1 MGLTG
6 FTLLFQVL
14 SSLAVLFWINSKIL
28 PASLR
33 FQVWHNKPAS
43 FIDGF
48 WQQQDVSY
56 KTTEVLLFV
65 TTWWWC
71 WAPAGF
77 QEGLRSE
84 GGDLGSSTQRLCEWR
99 MGAAISLVFVPPSLL
114 PAHPGWVAANVLT
127 TAICVSSYTTIT
139 WLRSSWSLQQ
149 VHLCSQGAW
158 ATENEWQ
165 NIRHLVWIISASVS
179 TWKTRK
185 CNVPQHRQQEA
196 ARLQSSRR
204 PLPLE
209 DRAMQQA
216 ALPPETAE
224 LRPVQETPA
233 NIEWNPRYGC
243 SQQELI
249 FNHTPAVGHTGLIGM
264 VWMWIPSIR
273 GGGTAF
279 GPCCPVL
286 PVCRRSNW
294 GCWVWRWLGTRPSLE
309 FIRSFVCLFI
319 YFTASKVNSS
329 SPRPV

>member
-1 MGLTG
+1 MHV
-6 FTLLFQVL
+6 VL
-14 SSLAVLFWINSKIL
+14 SPSWFSGRAEKWGWGPGKFDSE
-28 PASLR
+28 ALR
-33 FQVWHNKPAS
+33 ME
-43 FIDGF
+43 DGCSH
-48 WQQQDVSY
+48 Q
-56 KTTEVLLFV
+56 
-65 TTWWWC
+65 
-71 WAPAGF
+71 P
-77 QEGLRSE
+77 GLCSP
-84 GGDLGSSTQRLCEWR
+84 LTAACSPWLSCSR
-99 MGAAISLVFVPPSLL
+99 MVR
-114 PAHPGWVAANVLT
+114 ANVLT
-127 TAICVSSYTTIT
+127 AAICVSSYTTIT

-179 TWKTRK
+179 TWKTCK
-185 CNVPQHRQQEA
+185 CNVPQHRQKEA
-196 ARLQSSRR
+196 ACLQSSRR

-216 ALPPETAE
+216 ALPPETAG
-224 LRPVQETPA
+224 LWPVQETPA

-249 FNHTPAVGHTGLIGM
+249 FNHTPAAGHTGLIGM

-273 GGGTAF
+273 GGGIAF

-286 PVCRRSNW
+286 PVCRWSNW
-294 GCWVWRWLGTRPSLE
+294 GCWVWRWLGTRSSLE

-329 SPRPV
+329 SPRPI